1 MDYDRCIN
9 EPFLEV
15 LEGLDNKVKCVM
27 SSSFIIFSDVK
38 SLFTNLMISFLL
50 QKAKKYEAIKWI
62 LVFAIGVSTG
72 LVCFGVV
79 YASKIIL
86 IKV

>member
-1 MDYDRCIN
+1 M
-9 EPFLEV
+9 EV

-27 SSSFIIFSDVK
+27 SSFIIFSDVK
-38 SLFTNLMISFLL
+38 SLFTKLMISFLL

-72 LVCFGVV
+72 LVRFGVV
-79 YASKIIL
+79 YVS
-86 IKV
+86 